1 MTPDELMSQ
10 TTSLDFSPGV
20 VVVELGGG
28 MDAWVGFCGSGHG
41 RVVPCRRVV
50 RAFPGP
56 VGLSW
61 SVGQVVE
68 RLIEGAADA
77 LPGGRDRGGPP
88 PGGIDTQT

>member
-68 RLIEGAADA
+68 S
-77 LPGGRDRGGPP
+77 
-88 PGGIDTQT
+88 

>member
-1 MTPDELMSQ
+1 MVDLLFCVRIRANLNTN
-10 TTSLDFSPGV
+10 LDFSPGV
-20 VVVELGGG
+20 VVVKLGGG
-28 MDAWVGFCGSGHG
+28 MDAWVGFCGSGHV

-68 RLIEGAADA
+68 S
-77 LPGGRDRGGPP
+77 
-88 PGGIDTQT
+88 

>member
-1 MTPDELMSQ
+1 MVSTSAWLGTERGPGTMMSRAAVTANHRTPSGTGAEA
-10 TTSLDFSPGV
+10 SLDFSPGV
-20 VVVELGGG
+20 VVVRLGGG
-28 MDAWVGFCGSGHG
+28 MDAWVGFCGSGHA

-68 RLIEGAADA
+68 S
-77 LPGGRDRGGPP
+77 
-88 PGGIDTQT
+88 